1 MMPSEWRGAGGVH
14 GTDPALLFHRGRSLE
29 RQNNQGGK
37 SSGSSLWLQ
46 KTTSIGCFLFFR
58 KNTYAYNSLF
68 LKLNLKVQIHS
79 SILAILA
86 IATIWQPLGI
96 FFFKNPEHVDQHQ
109 KKSFHWPQTNRHL
122 QTQCW
127 LRRCCLALD
136 VQEQPEQL
144 PLLSLKTR
152 KDLCETPSL

>member
-14 GTDPALLFHRGRSLE
+14 STDPALLFHRGCSLE
-29 RQNNQGGK
+29 RQNSQGGK

-46 KTTSIGCFLFFR
+46 KTTSIGCFLFLENIHIHTIFCFW
-58 KNTYAYNSLF
+58 NWI
-68 LKLNLKVQIHS
+68 LKYKFI
-79 SILAILA
+79 ILA